1 MADRQIAQKS
11 PFVEEFELGG
21 SLRQV
26 GRPAVHTGRF
36 DAFPVT
42 PGARV
47 SAESAG
53 VVISESGHAS
63 WQYGKPDCQPQV
75 VAVGSLRGQRAWVIA
90 AQVDHLLRLV
100 ERYAWAPGGLQ
111 PSKGGIQGGGL
122 HRSRSPAPGR

>member
-1 MADRQIAQKS
+1 MADWQIAQKS

-26 GRPAVHTGRF
+26 GRPAVHNGRF

-47 SAESAG
+47 SAESTG

-63 WQYGKPDCQPQV
+63 WQYGKLDCQPQV
-75 VAVGSLRGQRAWVIA
+75 LGAVFPSGHCAVSG
-90 AQVDHLLRLV
+90 
-100 ERYAWAPGGLQ
+100 PG
-111 PSKGGIQGGGL
+111 
-122 HRSRSPAPGR
+122 